1 MNVLR
6 TPTAVAIGTRVHPD
20 AHGVDPA
27 AWERLVGADNFY
39 GSHRWVRST
48 HLASGGDPVITA
60 SESGTLLGVL
70 PTWPGEGDDDEMFS
84 LPGILPGIL
93 PGTAADVDGGRQLW
107 LGTRRSVCN
116 ELLCV
121 RGPQRRPVLRA
132 LLGRALELAADR
144 GDDGVVMAYLAGEDA
159 LELAAA
165 HPRARALLHSADTYL
180 PVPPGGAGELS
191 ARSNRHSRTR
201 RRSELRTFQR
211 TGTVVKTTRLTEDL
225 VPRIADLIAQNRTR
239 HGSSGGPR
247 AVLDALNA
255 QRATGLLDHAVAFL
269 GLRGPELV
277 AATVCYE
284 HGDRLYARYFGYDY
298 TTAVPT
304 NEYFQLGYNAPLD
317 YAAEG
322 GFRRYRTAIS
332 AWDVKVRRGARLT
345 PLAAVVLPLH
355 GAVCTPARQREHNIT
370 AAGHW
375 RELAGDHPLAMGPEW
390 ASWESPLP

>member
-6 TPTAVAIGTRVHPD
+6 APTAIGARVHPD
-20 AHGVDPA
+20 AHGIDPA
-27 AWERLVGADNFY
+27 AWDSLVGADNFY

-48 HLASGGDPVITA
+48 HLASGGDPVVTA
-60 SESGTLLGVL
+60 SASGVLLGVL
-70 PTWPGEGDDDEMFS
+70 PTWPGAGGEDEMFS
-84 LPGILPGIL
+84 LSGILPGL
-93 PGTAADVDGGRQLW
+93 AAVGGGRQLW
-107 LGTRRSVCN
+107 LGTRRSVRN
-116 ELLCV
+116 ELVCV
-121 RGPQRRPVLRA
+121 RGPRRRPVLRA

-144 GDDGVVMAYLAGEDA
+144 GEDGVVMAYLAGEDA

-191 ARSNRHSRTR
+191 ARSHRHSRAR
-201 RRSELRTFQR
+201 RRSELRSFQR
-211 TGTVVKTTRLTEDL
+211 TGTVVKTVRLTEDL

-239 HGSSGGPR
+239 HGSSGGPQ

-255 QRATGLLDHAVAFL
+255 QRATGLLDDAVAFL
-269 GLRGPELV
+269 GLRGPDLV

-284 HGDRLYARYFGYDY
+284 HGDQLYARYFGYDY
-298 TTAVPT
+298 TTTVPT

-317 YAAEG
+317 YAAEC

-345 PLAAVVLPLH
+345 PLAAVVLPLR
-355 GAVCTPARQREHNIT
+355 GAVCTPARQREFNIA
-370 AAGHW
+370 AAGRW
-375 RELAGDHPLAMGPEW
+375 RELAGGHLQAMGPEW
-390 ASWESPLP
+390 ACWDSPLP

>member
-6 TPTAVAIGTRVHPD
+6 APTAVAIGSRVHPD
-20 AHGVDPA
+20 AHGIDSA
-27 AWERLVGADNFY
+27 AWDRLVGADNFY

-48 HLASGGDPVITA
+48 HLASGGDPVVTA
-60 SESGTLLGVL
+60 SAAGVLLGVL
-70 PTWPGEGDDDEMFS
+70 PTWPGEGGGDEMFS
-84 LPGILPGIL
+84 LPGILPGM
-93 PGTAADVDGGRQLW
+93 AAADGGRQLW
-107 LGTRRSVCN
+107 LGTRRSVRN

-132 LLGRALELAADR
+132 LLGRALDLASDR

-191 ARSNRHSRTR
+191 ARADQHSRTR
-201 RRSELRTFQR
+201 RRSEMRAFQR
-211 TGTVVKTTRLTEDL
+211 TGTVIKTVRPTEDI
-225 VPRIADLIAQNRTR
+225 VPRIAYLIAQNRAR
-239 HGSSGGPR
+239 HGSPGGPQV
-247 AVLDALNA
+247 VLDALNA
-255 QRATGLLDHAVAFL
+255 QRATGLLDDAVAFL
-269 GLRGPELV
+269 GLRGTDLV
-277 AATVCYE
+277 AATLCYG

-298 TTAVPT
+298 TGTAPT
-304 NEYFQLGYNAPLD
+304 NEYFLLTYHAPLD
-317 YAAEG
+317 YAAEC

-345 PLAAVVLPLH
+345 PLAAVVLPLR

-370 AAGHW
+370 VAGRW
-375 RELAGDHPLAMGPEW
+375 RELARTHPLAMGPEW
-390 ASWESPLP
+390 ACWDSPLP

>member
-6 TPTAVAIGTRVHPD
+6 APTAVAIGTRVHPD

-27 AWERLVGADNFY
+27 AWDRLVGADNFY

-48 HLASGGDPVITA
+48 HLASGGDPVVTA
-60 SESGTLLGVL
+60 SASGVLLGVL
-70 PTWPGEGDDDEMFS
+70 PTWPGEGGEDEMFS
-84 LPGILPGIL
+84 LSGILPGL
-93 PGTAADVDGGRQLW
+93 AAAVGGGRQLW
-107 LGTRRSVCN
+107 LGTRRSVRN
-116 ELLCV
+116 ELVCV
-121 RGPQRRPVLRA
+121 RGPRRRPVLRA

-180 PVPPGGAGELS
+180 PVLPGGAGELT
-191 ARSNRHSRTR
+191 ARADQHTRTR
-201 RRSELRTFQR
+201 RRSEMRAFQR
-211 TGTVVKTTRLTEDL
+211 TGTVIKTTRPTED
-225 VPRIADLIAQNRTR
+225 VVARIADLIAQNRTR
-239 HGSSGGPR
+239 HGSSGGPQ

-255 QRATGLLDHAVAFL
+255 QRATGLLDNAVAFL
-269 GLRGPELV
+269 GLRGTDLV

-298 TTAVPT
+298 TSTAPT
-304 NEYFQLGYNAPLD
+304 NEYFLLTYHAPLD
-317 YAAEG
+317 YAAEC

-345 PLAAVVLPLH
+345 PLAAVLLPLR
-355 GAVCTPARQREHNIT
+355 GAVCTPARQREHNMT
-370 AAGHW
+370 AAGRW
-375 RELAGDHPLAMGPEW
+375 RELAGRHLQAMGPEW
-390 ASWESPLP
+390 ACWDSPLP

>member
-6 TPTAVAIGTRVHPD
+6 APTAVAVGTRVHPD
-20 AHGVDPA
+20 SHGIDSA
-27 AWERLVGADNFY
+27 AWDRLIGADNFY

-48 HLASGGDPVITA
+48 HLASGGDPVVTA
-60 SESGTLLGVL
+60 SASGVLLGVL
-70 PTWPGEGDDDEMFS
+70 PTWPGEGGGDEMFS
-84 LPGILPGIL
+84 LPGILPDL
-93 PGTAADVDGGRQLW
+93 AAAGGGGAGRQLW
-107 LGTRRSVCN
+107 LGTRRSVRN

-132 LLGRALELAADR
+132 LLGRALDLASDR

-191 ARSNRHSRTR
+191 ARADQHSRTR
-201 RRSELRTFQR
+201 RRSEMRAFQR
-211 TGTVVKTTRLTEDL
+211 TGTVVKTSRLTEDL
-225 VPRIADLIAQNRTR
+225 VPRVAELIAQNRTR
-239 HGSSGGPR
+239 HGSSGGPQ

-255 QRATGLLDHAVAFL
+255 QRATGLLDDAVAFL
-269 GLRGPELV
+269 GLRGPDLV

-284 HGDRLYARYFGYDY
+284 HGDQLYARYFGYDY
-298 TTAVPT
+298 TRTAPT
-304 NEYFQLGYNAPLD
+304 NEYFLLTYHAPLD
-317 YAAEG
+317 YAAEC

-332 AWDVKVRRGARLT
+332 AWDVKIRRGARLT
-345 PLAAVVLPLH
+345 PLAAVVLPLR

-370 AAGHW
+370 AAGQW
-375 RELAGDHPLAMGPEW
+375 RELAGTHLQAMGPEW
-390 ASWESPLP
+390 ACWDSPLP